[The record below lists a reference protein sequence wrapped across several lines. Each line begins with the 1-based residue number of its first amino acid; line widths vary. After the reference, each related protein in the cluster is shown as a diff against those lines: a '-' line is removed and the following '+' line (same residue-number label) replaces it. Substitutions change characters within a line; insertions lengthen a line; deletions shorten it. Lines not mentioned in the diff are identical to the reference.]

1 MTAAA
6 IVHGAG
12 IIVIELLHGYG
23 AGHAPNASLLLLLL
37 CNQRIAGC
45 AVGGGIYG
53 IIGLIYGII
62 VDG

>member
-6 IVHGAG
+6 IVQGAG

-23 AGHAPNASLLLLLL
+23 AGHAPNASLLLL
-37 CNQRIAGC
+37 CNQRVAGC